1 MPQSRRMGND
11 ERFPVVT
18 FGSRSWD
25 PRKVT
30 VLSAFGT
37 KCQWPLKGVL
47 LGNPGLPN
55 CDAN

>member
-1 MPQSRRMGND
+1 MGND

-55 CDAN
+55 RDAN